1 MYTLPLANLTIPV
14 SPHTT
19 SINIIG
25 GGAGSGG
32 VLAAN
37 GTYSWTQPYNTNS
50 QYTGIT
56 QVQSALKVSGGA
68 EFAGAVKI
76 QGVDIG
82 EALNKINQR
91 LAILIPDPKLLDK
104 YSALQEA
111 YDHYKT
117 LEALCVEQTVPPET
131 K

>member
-1 MYTLPLANLTIPV
+1 MAKPTNLTIPI
-14 SPHTT
+14 SPGTT
-19 SINIIG
+19 SVSIVG
-25 GGAGSGG
+25 GGGTGG
-32 VLAAN
+32 ILPN
-37 GTYSWTQPYNTNS
+37 GTTYSWTQPYNTNA

-76 QGVDIG
+76 QGMDIR

-91 LAILIPDPKLLDK
+91 LAILAPDPKLLDK
-104 YSALQEA
+104 YTALREA
-111 YDHYKT
+111 YDHYLT
-117 LEALCVEQTVPPET
+117 LEALCVEADADRTE

>member
-1 MYTLPLANLTIPV
+1 MYNLPLANLTIPI

-19 SINIIG
+19 SVNIISG
-25 GGAGSGG
+25 RTGSGG

-37 GTYSWTQPYNTNS
+37 GTYSWTQPYNTNA

-56 QVQSALKVSGGA
+56 QVQSSLKVSGGA
-68 EFAGAVKI
+68 EFAGVVKI

-82 EALNKINQR
+82 EALIKINQR

-104 YSALQEA
+104 YTALQEA
-111 YDHYKT
+111 YDHYRT
-117 LEALCVEQTVPPET
+117 LEALCVESNADRTE